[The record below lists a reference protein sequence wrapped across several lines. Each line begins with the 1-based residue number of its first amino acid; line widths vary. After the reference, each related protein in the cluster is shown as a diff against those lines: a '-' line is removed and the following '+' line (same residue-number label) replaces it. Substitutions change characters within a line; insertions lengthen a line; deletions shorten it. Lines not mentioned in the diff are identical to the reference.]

1 MREPLKL
8 VQLVKDYVKVII
20 FEIFPNMYF
29 QVPQIIF
36 IFFSILGSNI
46 NQSLMTLGTVIRKLS
61 DGASTA
67 HIPFRDSKLTR
78 ILQNSLGG
86 NTKTAIVCTVTP
98 VEKAQT
104 KSTLEFATRSKNIVQ
119 HAHVNEVLDE
129 RALMNRLETFTTD
142 SSKDVQFTKYDLL
155 ISG

>member
-1 MREPLKL
+1 
-8 VQLVKDYVKVII
+8 
-20 FEIFPNMYF
+20 
-29 QVPQIIF
+29 
-36 IFFSILGSNI
+36 
-46 NQSLMTLGTVIRKLS
+46 MTLGTVIRKLS
-61 DGASTA
+61 DGANTA

-142 SSKDVQFTKYDLL
+142 SSKDVQFTKYVLL